1 MVDERARMP
10 PLMPSKP
17 DYGIDA
23 PGVIRNLLLIGLA
36 LLGVSFFVGRVAK
49 VGPRLRPTMII
60 TGGILVAEGLAM
72 LAYSKVGKFRHRD
85 RMLAKIVWRGD
96 ERVLDVGTGR
106 GVLLVGAAK
115 RLQSG
120 RAVGIDIWSKEDLSA
135 NAMEATCANAELEGV
150 RDRVELK
157 TVSATRMNFDADSF
171 DVVLSNLC
179 IHNIDDSFGRDEA
192 CREIARV
199 LKPGGVAVIS
209 DFKYTAQYARVL
221 RESGLA
227 VDRSGPCLFDTFP
240 PLRIIVARKPA

>member
-36 LLGVSFFVGRVAK
+36 LLAVSFFIGRVAK

-72 LAYSKVGKFRHRD
+72 LAYSKIGKFRHRD
-85 RMLAKIVWRGD
+85 RMLAKIEWRGD

-106 GVLLVGAAK
+106 GALLIGAAK
-115 RLQSG
+115 QLKTG
-120 RAVGIDIWSKEDLSA
+120 RAVGIDIWSTKDLSA
-135 NAMEATCANAELEGV
+135 NAMEATYANAELEGV
-150 RDRVELK
+150 RDLVELK
-157 TVSATRMNFDADSF
+157 TASATRMNFDTDSF

-179 IHNIDDSFGRDEA
+179 IHNIDNAVGRDEA

-209 DFKYTAQYARVL
+209 DFKHTADYARVL
-221 RESGLA
+221 SESGLA
-227 VDRSGPCLFDTFP
+227 VERSGPCLLDTFP
-240 PLRIIVARKPA
+240 PLRIVTARKPS